1 MCGQLHHTTPG
12 SGVFS
17 HQCAQLPPIRRLTSL
32 SSRAKL
38 AGCSCSKRSA
48 ASVSTLPRRNT
59 VVSM

>member
-17 HQCAQLPPIRRLTSL
+17 HQCAQLPPIRRFTSL
-32 SSRAKL
+32 SSSAK
-38 AGCSCSKRSA
+38 ATGSSRSKRSA
-48 ASVSTLPRRNT
+48 ASVSTPPRRNT